1 MTTQQM
7 DFFSSLLKNM
17 GTSIV
22 KKVLVRAS
30 NWIGDAVMSL
40 PALDALKELYPS
52 AEIYVLAKTRAIPV
66 FENNPSVAGIIEY
79 GKEHGGFTGRLKL
92 SGELRKHGFDLAVLF
107 QNAFDAALISFLSRI
122 PERAGYAR
130 DLRSGLLTNAVP
142 VTEDIKKKHQVYYY
156 LNIVERLGGSLPS
169 RIIPRLHISP
179 DEARWARGF
188 IKEKGLEGM
197 PLFGAAPGASYGPA
211 KRWPPERFAEVL
223 TSLKNEHSGAAL
235 VFGGPEDKEACA
247 AVASLVPGAIDLSG
261 RLTLR
266 QSISL
271 ASCFKAI
278 VTNDS
283 GPMHIAA
290 ALGVPTIA
298 IFGSTE
304 DSLTGPVGERV
315 VVVRKKIE
323 CSPCFDRECRFGHY
337 RCLNLIEAKEVIEA
351 ARGLAA

>member
-1 MTTQQM
+1 MKKG
-7 DFFSSLLKNM
+7 DFLSDPA
-17 GTSIV
+17 I
-22 KKVLVRAS
+22 KKVLVRAP

-40 PALDALKELYPS
+40 PALDAIKALYPS
-52 AEIYVLAKTRAIPV
+52 AQVYVLAKTRTMPI

-92 SGELRKHGFDLAVLF
+92 SGELKKHRFDLAILF

-130 DLRSGLLTNAVP
+130 DLRSGLLTKAIP
-142 VTEDIKKKHQVYYY
+142 VTEEIKQKHQAYYY
-156 LNIVERLGGSLPS
+156 LNIVERLGGRAPKTV
-169 RIIPRLHISP
+169 IPKLHISE

-188 IKEKGLEGM
+188 IKEKGLEGK

-211 KRWPPERFAEVL
+211 KRWAPERFAEVL
-223 TSLKNEHSGAAL
+223 NRLKDERNGAAL
-235 VFGGPEDKEACA
+235 VFGGPEDKEASA
-247 AVASLVPGAIDLSG
+247 AAASLVPGAIDLSG

-266 QSISL
+266 QSIAL

-278 VTNDS
+278 ITNDS
-283 GPMHIAA
+283 GPMHISA

-304 DSLTGPVGERV
+304 DSLTGPLGERV
-315 VVVRKKIE
+315 AVLRKKID

-337 RCLNLIEAKEVIEA
+337 RCLTSIEAEDVIEA
-351 ARGLAA
+351 AKGIAA